1 MRLLPRSAFG
11 KTVFLIGF
19 LLLIN
24 QLVSYFLV
32 AVYVIQPSL
41 QQTNHLIAKQIK
53 VVFIDVGHSNPTLSA
68 EITERFQQATGIE
81 VYRQQDAMLNGLA
94 DATYY
99 QYISDQM
106 SRELGGPAEVRIEQ
120 SLSFAFWVRPPQ
132 APDYWVRIPLSGL
145 NETDFKPL
153 QIYIL
158 LIGFLSV
165 AGGWWFAR
173 QLNRP
178 LQGLQQAALRVG
190 RGDIPEPLP
199 EVGSSEIIAVTRA
212 FNHMAKGIK
221 QLEKDRALLMA
232 GVSHDLRTPLTRIR
246 LASEMMSEADS
257 WIRDGIANDIDDMN
271 AIIDQFIDYI
281 RHHKEESLTEEDLNL
296 LVSEQISAER
306 LQQREIQTE
315 LATNL
320 PLVPLRRI
328 AIKRV
333 LTNLIENAF
342 KYSDGAI
349 EVRTGFEKGSQR
361 VYVQVRDHGPGIPEN
376 QMAQMFEP
384 FTQGDSARGSAGSG
398 LGLAIIKK
406 IVDMHR
412 GEVTLHNHAFG
423 GLVATVYL
431 PLKNKTEAAAKT
443 KKAG

>member
-1 MRLLPRSAFG
+1 MRVLPRSAFG

-32 AVYVIQPSL
+32 AVYVIQPFL

-53 VVFIDVGHSNPTLSA
+53 VVFIDVGYDDVVLSQQL
-68 EITERFQQATGIE
+68 TKRFQQATGIE
-81 VYRQQDAMLNGLA
+81 VYNETQALQQGLQRA
-94 DATYY
+94 IFY
-99 QYISDQM
+99 QSFSDEM
-106 SRELGGPAEVRIEQ
+106 SRELDGKAEVRIEQ
-120 SLSFAFWVRPPQ
+120 SQSFVFWVRPPQ
-132 APDYWVRIPLSGL
+132 APHYWVRIPLSGL
-145 NETDFKPL
+145 NDTDFKPL

-178 LQGLQQAALRVG
+178 LQGLQQAALQVG

-246 LASEMMSEADS
+246 LASEMMSEQDS

-271 AIIDQFIDYI
+271 AIIDQFINYI
-281 RHHKEESLTEEDLNL
+281 RHHKEEVLTDEDINV

-306 LQQREIQTE
+306 LQQREVITE
-315 LATNL
+315 LANHL
-320 PLVPLRRI
+320 PLVPLRRV
-328 AIKRV
+328 ALKRV

-342 KYSDGAI
+342 KYSDGSI
-349 EVRTGFEKGSQR
+349 VVSTGYEKGSQR
-361 VYVQVRDHGPGIPEN
+361 VYVQVRDHGPGIPET

-384 FTQGDSARGSAGSG
+384 FTQGDVARGSSGSG

-406 IVDMHR
+406 IVDMHQ
-412 GEVTLHNHAFG
+412 GEITLHNHAFG

-431 PLKNKTEAAAKT
+431 PLKQRG
-443 KKAG
+443 KANS

>member
-53 VVFIDVGHSNPTLSA
+53 VVFIDVGHANPTLSA

-81 VYRQQDAMLNGLA
+81 VYRQHDAMLNGLA

-306 LQQREIQTE
+306 LQQRKIETE
-315 LATNL
+315 LAANL

-412 GEVTLHNHAFG
+412 GEVTLHNHAYG

>member
-53 VVFIDVGHSNPTLSA
+53 VVFIDVGHANPTLSA

-81 VYRQQDAMLNGLA
+81 VYRQHDAMLNGLA

-212 FNHMAKGIK
+212 FNHMANGIR
-221 QLEKDRALLMA
+221 QLEKDRSLLMA

-246 LASEMMSEADS
+246 LASEMVSEQDA
-257 WIRDGIANDIDDMN
+257 WIRDGIVSDIEDMN

-281 RHHKEESLTEEDLNL
+281 RHHKEETLTEEDLNQ
-296 LVSEQISAER
+296 LVLEQVDADR
-306 LQQREIQTE
+306 LQQRQISTE
-315 LATNL
+315 LLQTL
-320 PLVPLRRI
+320 PLVPIRRI

-333 LTNLIENAF
+333 LSNLIENAL
-342 KYSDGAI
+342 KYSDGVL
-349 EVRTGFEKGSQR
+349 EVRTGYEKNRQR
-361 VYVQVRDHGPGIPEN
+361 VYVQVRDHGPGIPEA
-376 QMAQMFEP
+376 QMAKMFEP
-384 FTQGDSARGSAGSG
+384 FTQGDTARGSAGSG

-406 IVDMHR
+406 IVDMHH
-412 GEVTLHNHAFG
+412 GEIRLHNHAFG

-431 PLKNKTEAAAKT
+431 PLKKAKQ
-443 KKAG
+443 A

>member
-1 MRLLPRSAFG
+1 MRWLPRSAFG

-32 AVYVIQPSL
+32 AVYVIQPTL

-53 VVFIDVGHSNPTLSA
+53 VVFIDVGHEPQRLSA
-68 EITERFQQATGIE
+68 ELTRKFQQATGIDVLTE
-81 VYRQQDAMLNGLA
+81 AQALRQGLGNA
-94 DATYY
+94 IYY
-99 QYISDQM
+99 QYFSDEM
-106 SRELGGPAEVRIEQ
+106 SRELGGPTEVRIEQ
-120 SLSFAFWVRPPQ
+120 DQQFAFWVRPPQ
-132 APDYWVRIPLSGL
+132 APQYWIKIPLTGL
-145 NETDFKPL
+145 NETDFSPL

-178 LQGLQQAALRVG
+178 LQKLQQAALQVG

-199 EVGSSEIIAVTRA
+199 EEGSTEIIAVTRA
-212 FNHMAKGIK
+212 FNRMANGIR
-221 QLEKDRALLMA
+221 QLEKDRSLLMA

-246 LASEMMSEADS
+246 LASEMVSEQDS
-257 WIRDGIANDIDDMN
+257 WIRDGIVSDIDDMN

-281 RHHKEESLTEEDLNL
+281 RHHKEETLTEEDLNQ
-296 LVSEQISAER
+296 LVQEQVEADR
-306 LQQREIQTE
+306 LQQREITAE
-315 LATNL
+315 LVEPL
-320 PLVPLRRI
+320 PRVPIRRI

-333 LTNLIENAF
+333 LSNLIENAL

-349 EVRTGFEKGSQR
+349 EVRTGYEKNRQR
-361 VYVQVRDHGPGIPEN
+361 LYVQVRDHGPGIPED

-384 FTQGDSARGSAGSG
+384 FTQGDTARGSAGSG

-406 IVDMHR
+406 IVDMHH
-412 GEVTLHNHAFG
+412 GEIRLHNHAFG

-431 PLKNKTEAAAKT
+431 PLRTSKRHEQH
-443 KKAG
+443 

>member
-1 MRLLPRSAFG
+1 MVLPLHRINSNECDSPWAYFRSFSWLEHG
-11 KTVFLIGF
+11 IGF
-19 LLLIN
+19 
-24 QLVSYFLV
+24 
-32 AVYVIQPSL
+32 SL
-41 QQTNHLIAKQIK
+41 EGFYPADTHHKHSHSQMRKHHAPIGKGQAANAIKQTTFGNGSAC
-53 VVFIDVGHSNPTLSA
+53 FACGHCCMGQSGHCHEHGTHH
-68 EITERFQQATGIE
+68 T
-81 VYRQQDAMLNGLA
+81 
-94 DATYY
+94 
-99 QYISDQM
+99 
-106 SRELGGPAEVRIEQ
+106 GGPQQAEVRIEQ

-246 LASEMMSEADS
+246 LASEMVSEQDS
-257 WIRDGIANDIDDMN
+257 WIKDGIVSDIEDMN

-281 RHHKEESLTEEDLNL
+281 RHHKEEALDEEDLNL
-296 LVSEQISAER
+296 LVQEQISADR
-306 LQQREIQTE
+306 LQKREINASLCE
-315 LATNL
+315 PL

-333 LTNLIENAF
+333 LNNLIENAL

-349 EVRTGFEKGSQR
+349 EVSTGVERASRK
-361 VYVQVRDHGPGIPEN
+361 VYVQVRDHGPGIPEHEM
-376 QMAQMFEP
+376 QRMFEP
-384 FTQGDSARGSAGSG
+384 FAQGDTARGSGGSG

-406 IVDMHR
+406 IVDMHH
-412 GEVTLHNHAFG
+412 GQISMHNHAYG
-423 GLVATVYL
+423 GLVVTVYL
-431 PLKNKTEAAAKT
+431 PVSPTKAA
-443 KKAG
+443 

>member
-1 MRLLPRSAFG
+1 MRILPQSAFG

-53 VVFIDVGHSNPTLSA
+53 VIFIDVGAQDRQFSEELTK
-68 EITERFQQATGIE
+68 RFQQATGIE
-81 VYRQQDAMLNGLA
+81 VYSLAAAGPYGL
-94 DATYY
+94 DNSIYY
-99 QYISDQM
+99 QYFSDEM

-120 SLSFAFWVRPPQ
+120 DDSFSFWVRPPQ
-132 APDYWVRIPLSGL
+132 APDFWIKIPLNGL
-145 NETDFKPL
+145 NETDFSPL

-173 QLNRP
+173 HLNRP
-178 LQGLQQAALRVG
+178 LQSLQQAALRVG

-199 EVGSSEIIAVTRA
+199 EVGSTEIISVTRA
-212 FNHMAKGIK
+212 FNHMANGIR

-246 LASEMMSEADS
+246 LASEMVSEQDN
-257 WIRDGIANDIDDMN
+257 WIRDGIVNDIEDMN

-281 RHHKEESLTEEDLNL
+281 RHHKEEALHEEDLNQ
-296 LVSEQISAER
+296 LVSEQVGAER
-306 LQQREIQTE
+306 LQQRQIETD
-315 LATNL
+315 LAAHL
-320 PLVPLRRI
+320 PLVPMRRI
-328 AIKRV
+328 AMKRV
-333 LTNLIENAF
+333 LTNLIENAI
-342 KYSDGAI
+342 KYSDGPI
-349 EVRTGFEKGSQR
+349 EIHTGFEKGSKR
-361 VYVQVRDHGPGIPEN
+361 LYVQVRDHGPGIPEQ
-376 QMAQMFEP
+376 QMAKMFEP
-384 FTQGDSARGSAGSG
+384 FTQGDTARGSAGSG

-412 GEVTLHNHAFG
+412 GEITLHNHAFG

-431 PLKNKTEAAAKT
+431 PLKAKE
-443 KKAG
+443 

>member
-1 MRLLPRSAFG
+1 MALLPRSAFG
-11 KTVFLIGF
+11 KTVFLIGL

-32 AVYVIQPSL
+32 VVYVIKPTL

-53 VVFIDVGHSNPTLSA
+53 VVFLDVGAEGSLLSKELTEKFQQVTGIDVL
-68 EITERFQQATGIE
+68 TEPVAQQRG
-81 VYRQQDAMLNGLA
+81 LNKA
-94 DATYY
+94 VYY
-99 QYISDQM
+99 QYFSDEM
-106 SRELGGPAEVRIEQ
+106 SRELGGPAEVRIAQDTE
-120 SLSFAFWVRPPQ
+120 FVFWVRPPQ
-132 APDYWVRIPLSGL
+132 APQYWIKIPLTGL
-145 NETDFKPL
+145 NETDFSPL

-158 LIGFLSV
+158 LIGVLSV

-178 LQGLQQAALRVG
+178 LQKLQQAALRVG

-199 EVGSSEIIAVTRA
+199 EEGSTEVIAVTQA
-212 FNHMAKGIK
+212 FNHMAKGIR

-246 LASEMMSEADS
+246 LASEMVSEQDG
-257 WIRDGIANDIDDMN
+257 WIRDGIVNDIEDMN

-281 RHHKEESLTEEDLNL
+281 RHHKEETLLEEDLNQ
-296 LVSEQISAER
+296 LVAEQISADR
-306 LQQREIQTE
+306 LQQRQIVTA
-315 LATNL
+315 LCSPL
-320 PLVPLRRI
+320 PKVPLRRI

-333 LTNLIENAF
+333 LNNLIENAI
-342 KYSDGAI
+342 KYSADEI
-349 EVRTGFEKGSQR
+349 EVRTGYEKIRQR
-361 VYVQVRDHGPGIPEN
+361 VYLQVRDHGPGIPPD
-376 QMAQMFEP
+376 QMQRMFEP

-406 IVDMHR
+406 IVDMHH

-431 PLKNKTEAAAKT
+431 PLKGQRGKT
-443 KKAG
+443 

>member
-1 MRLLPRSAFG
+1 MRILPQSAFG

-53 VVFIDVGHSNPTLSA
+53 VVFIDVGTDDAKFSEDLTK
-68 EITERFQQATGIE
+68 RFQQATGIE
-81 VYRQQDAMLNGLA
+81 VYSQQVAGRFGL
-94 DATYY
+94 DNSIFY
-99 QYISDQM
+99 QYFSDEM

-120 SLSFAFWVRPPQ
+120 DENFSFWVRPPQ
-132 APDYWVRIPLSGL
+132 APDYWIKIPLNGL
-145 NETDFKPL
+145 NETDFSPL

-173 QLNRP
+173 HLNRP
-178 LQGLQQAALRVG
+178 LQSLQQAALRVG

-199 EVGSSEIIAVTRA
+199 EIGSTEIIAVTRA
-212 FNHMAKGIK
+212 FNQMASGIR

-246 LASEMMSEADS
+246 LASEMMSEQDD
-257 WIRDGIANDIDDMN
+257 WIKDGIANDIDDMN

-281 RHHKEESLTEEDLNL
+281 RHHKEEALHAEDLNQ
-296 LVSEQISAER
+296 LVAEQVSAER
-306 LQQREIQTE
+306 LQQRQLEMA
-315 LATNL
+315 LANHL
-320 PLVPLRRI
+320 PRVPMRRI
-328 AIKRV
+328 AMKRV
-333 LTNLIENAF
+333 LTNLIENAI
-342 KYSDGAI
+342 KYSDGPI
-349 EVRTGFEKGSQR
+349 EVHTGFEKGSKR
-361 VYVQVRDHGPGIPEN
+361 LYVQVRDHGPGIPEE
-376 QMAQMFEP
+376 QMAKMFEP
-384 FTQGDSARGSAGSG
+384 FTQGDTARGSAGSG

-412 GEVTLHNHAFG
+412 GEITLHNHAFG

-431 PLKNKTEAAAKT
+431 PLQAKE
-443 KKAG
+443 

>member
-53 VVFIDVGHSNPTLSA
+53 VVFIDVGHANPTLSA

-81 VYRQQDAMLNGLA
+81 VYGQHDAMLNGLA

-296 LVSEQISAER
+296 LVSEQIGAER
-306 LQQREIQTE
+306 LQQRKIETE
-315 LATNL
+315 LAANL

-412 GEVTLHNHAFG
+412 GEVTLHNHAYG

-431 PLKNKTEAAAKT
+431 PLKNKTEAAGKT
-443 KKAG
+443 KKTG

>member
-53 VVFIDVGHSNPTLSA
+53 VVFIDVGHANPTLSA

-81 VYRQQDAMLNGLA
+81 VYRQHDAMLNGLA

-306 LQQREIQTE
+306 LQQRKIETE
-315 LATNL
+315 LAANL

-412 GEVTLHNHAFG
+412 GEVTLHNHAYG

-431 PLKNKTEAAAKT
+431 PLKNKTEAAGKT
-443 KKAG
+443 KKTG